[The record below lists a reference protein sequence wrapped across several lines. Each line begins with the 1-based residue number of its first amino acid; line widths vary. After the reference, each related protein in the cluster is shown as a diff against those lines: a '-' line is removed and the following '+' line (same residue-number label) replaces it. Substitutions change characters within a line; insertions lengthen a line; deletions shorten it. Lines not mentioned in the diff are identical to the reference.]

1 MIIQIP
7 SSHRFYLFVVV
18 ISMQDGADRFSE
30 AGFPAITYE
39 IDELAGGG
47 GSGGGLSGGAVA
59 GIVIVV
65 LFIVVAVGA
74 TAAFI
79 L

>member
-1 MIIQIP
+1 M
-7 SSHRFYLFVVV
+7 VAV

-30 AGFPAITYE
+30 AGFPAITYV
-39 IDELAGGG
+39 IDELSGGG
-47 GSGGGLSGGAVA
+47 SSGGGLSGGAVA

-65 LFIVVAVGA
+65 LFVVVAVGA
-74 TAAFI
+74 TVAFI